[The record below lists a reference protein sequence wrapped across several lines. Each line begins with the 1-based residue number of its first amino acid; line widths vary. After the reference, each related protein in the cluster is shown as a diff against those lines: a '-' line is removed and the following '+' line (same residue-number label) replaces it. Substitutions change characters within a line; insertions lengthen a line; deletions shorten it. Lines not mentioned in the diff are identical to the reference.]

1 MHAAIEARRERDVAE
16 AERDALQAVVD
27 KLQAKIER
35 LHRIEQAAKNDL
47 DAVEAYRRYSP
58 SRDAA
63 EDVLRIAL
71 GGIS

>member
-1 MHAAIEARRERDVAE
+1 MHAALEARKERDAAE

-27 KLQAKIER
+27 KLQAKLQR
-35 LHRIEQAAKNDL
+35 LHRVEQAAKNYL

-63 EDVLRIAL
+63 EDVLRIAI
-71 GGIS
+71 GGTS